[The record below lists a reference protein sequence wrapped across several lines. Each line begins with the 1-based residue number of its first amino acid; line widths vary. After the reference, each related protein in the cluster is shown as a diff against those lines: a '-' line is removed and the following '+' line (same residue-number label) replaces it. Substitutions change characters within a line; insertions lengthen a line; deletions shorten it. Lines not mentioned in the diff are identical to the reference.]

1 MVKIAFLFPGQGSQT
16 VGMGSEFYK
25 TSLESKK
32 LFDSAGEVLGFD
44 MADLCFNGPSD
55 KLMLTENAQ
64 PALLIHSTI
73 ALNMLRENGINAVI
87 AAGHSLGEYSANVAA
102 GSIQFLDAVRLVN
115 LRGRFMQ
122 EAVPVGVGGMAAII
136 GMSLDIVRGLCDR
149 ISTEHFIVQ
158 PANINSQEQIVI
170 AGHLRAVEEVSRL
183 AKNEGAKKSV
193 MLPVSAP
200 FHCSLMKSAEIKL
213 QKELE
218 KTEFVDHQY
227 PVISNIQAR
236 PLTTGP
242 LAREALIRQVCS
254 PVMWGDTMQY
264 LIEGEVDVVIELGTG
279 RVLSGLMRRFNK
291 NVKCFQ
297 VGDPESLKT
306 TVDAC
311 KTFLKQNNSYG
322 T

>member
-1 MVKIAFLFPGQGSQT
+1 
-16 VGMGSEFYK
+16 
-25 TSLESKK
+25 
-32 LFDSAGEVLGFD
+32 
-44 MADLCFNGPSD
+44 
-55 KLMLTENAQ
+55 MLK
-64 PALLIHSTI
+64 
-73 ALNMLRENGINAVI
+73 ENGINAVV

-102 GSIQFLDAVRLVN
+102 GSINFLDAVKLVQ

-136 GMSLDIVRGLCDR
+136 GMPIATIQELCER
-149 ISTEHFIVQ
+149 VSTKHHLVQ
-158 PANINSQEQIVI
+158 PANMNSIEQIVI
-170 AGHLRAVEEVSRL
+170 AGHLKAVEEVSLL
-183 AKNEGAKKSV
+183 AKKSGAKKV
-193 MLPVSAP
+193 VRLPVSAP

-254 PVMWGDTMQY
+254 PVMWADTMQY

-279 RVLSGLMRRFNK
+279 RVLSGLMRRFN
-291 NVKCFQ
+291 
-297 VGDPESLKT
+297 
-306 TVDAC
+306 
-311 KTFLKQNNSYG
+311 
-322 T
+322 

>member
-44 MADLCFNGPSD
+44 IADLCFNGPSE

-136 GMSLDIVRGLCDR
+136 GLPLGSVRGLCDR
-149 ISTEHFIVQ
+149 ISTEDFIVQ
-158 PANINSQEQIVI
+158 PANINSQEQIVV

-183 AKNEGAKKSV
+183 AKKEGAKKSV
-193 MLPVSAP
+193 ILPVSAP

-218 KTEFVDHQY
+218 KTEFIDHQY

-236 PLTTGP
+236 PLTTGS
-242 LAREALIRQVCS
+242 LARKALIRQVCS
-254 PVMWGDTMQY
+254 PVMWADTMQY
-264 LIEGEVDVVIELGTG
+264 LIEGDVDVVIELGTG

-297 VGDPESLKT
+297 VGDPESLKV
-306 TVDAC
+306 TVDSC
-311 KTFLKQNNSYG
+311 KTLFKQNDSYG

>member
-1 MVKIAFLFPGQGSQT
+1 MKIAFLFPGQGSQT

-44 MADLCFNGPSD
+44 IADLCFNGPSE

-73 ALNMLRENGINAVI
+73 ALNLLRGNGINADI

-136 GMSLDIVRGLCDR
+136 GMPLDSVRELCDR
-149 ISTEHFIVQ
+149 ISTEDFIVQ
-158 PANINSQEQIVI
+158 PANINSQEQIVV

-183 AKNEGAKKSV
+183 AKKEGAKKAV
-193 MLPVSAP
+193 ILPVSAP

-218 KTEFVDHQY
+218 KTEFADHQY

-236 PLTTGP
+236 PLTTGS

-254 PVMWGDTMQY
+254 PVMWADTMQY
-264 LIEGEVDVVIELGTG
+264 FIEEGVNVVIELGTG
-279 RVLSGLMRRFNK
+279 RVLSGLMRRFSN
-291 NVKCFQ
+291 NVKRFQ

-311 KTFLKQNNSYG
+311 KIFLKQKDSYG

>member
-44 MADLCFNGPSD
+44 MADLCFNGPSE

-122 EAVPVGVGGMAAII
+122 EAVPVGLGGMAAII

-149 ISTEHFIVQ
+149 ISTEDFIVQ

-193 MLPVSAP
+193 MLTVSAP
-200 FHCSLMKSAEIKL
+200 FHCSLMNALCFTI
-213 QKELE
+213 
-218 KTEFVDHQY
+218 FI
-227 PVISNIQAR
+227 PVIGMTN
-236 PLTTGP
+236 
-242 LAREALIRQVCS
+242 
-254 PVMWGDTMQY
+254 
-264 LIEGEVDVVIELGTG
+264 
-279 RVLSGLMRRFNK
+279 F
-291 NVKCFQ
+291 
-297 VGDPESLKT
+297 
-306 TVDAC
+306 
-311 KTFLKQNNSYG
+311 
-322 T
+322 